1 MSRFFICPLCGS
13 PLKRTGTALRCGGGH
28 SFDISAAGYVH
39 LMPANRL
46 HAKKP
51 GDGADMVAA
60 RAEFLSAGWYG
71 PLREALAR
79 EIGSSLPQNGALL
92 DAGCGEGWYTA
103 GVAEARP
110 DLNLCAVDLSK
121 YALRRAAKR
130 LKNAELALCS
140 VYHLPVADRCMD
152 GLMDVFSPV
161 APEEYARVLKPGGL
175 FFYVT
180 PAKRHLWELK
190 QVLYPTPYENKAETV
205 DYPGFVRRGII
216 PVRYRVT
223 LDSQEQ
229 IQALFRMTPYV
240 HRTQAAG
247 REALAKLNRLEC
259 ALEFDLHILQ
269 KSLEQNEKSPV

>member
-13 PLKRTGTALRCGGGH
+13 PLKRAGTALRCGGGH
-28 SFDISAAGYVH
+28 SFDPSAAGYVH

-46 HAKKP
+46 HAKNP

-60 RAEFLSAGWYG
+60 RAEFLSAGWYA

-79 EIGSSLPQNGALL
+79 EIGAALPQNGALL
-92 DAGCGEGWYTA
+92 DAGCGEGYYTA

-130 LKNAELALCS
+130 LKDAELALCS
-140 VYHLPVADRCMD
+140 VYHLPVADGCLD

-190 QVLYPTPYENKAETV
+190 QVLYPTPYENKAEAAE
-205 DYPGFVRRGII
+205 YPGFVRRTIL

-240 HRTQAAG
+240 HRTPAAG
-247 REALAKLNRLEC
+247 REALAKLDRLEC
-259 ALEFDLHILQ
+259 ALEFDLHILE
-269 KSLEQNEKSPV
+269 KKLEQNEKSPV